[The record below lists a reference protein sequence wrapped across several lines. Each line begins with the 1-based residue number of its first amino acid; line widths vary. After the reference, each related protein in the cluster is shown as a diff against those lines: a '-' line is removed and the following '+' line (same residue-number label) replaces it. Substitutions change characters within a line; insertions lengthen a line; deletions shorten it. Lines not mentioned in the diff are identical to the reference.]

1 MVLREISGNNQE
13 LHRPNR
19 SFSKLARDST
29 SKTVLSHTSTKNP
42 LQGRTISLPS
52 IDTKHCT
59 TKTSLTC
66 RRSGGNQQLRSPNN
80 RRESTCATRQHSY
93 ISLGREFNQSA
104 LQHKAVASLPPL
116 DKADKYILR
125 TDPRRTKA
133 LWGRVMSQG
142 GARKGTKASLAKIAL
157 RQSKDN
163 ATTVSGD
170 SSSNPTAQSVNTAV
184 SKRSIAARPMDKDFE
199 IEVLAK
205 RGIFIC
211 SDQPSGTAFPH
222 FGTSPPTTDLLQHYR
237 EFNQDTLVWLDMDEE
252 TARRVVRAY
261 LYMRYHHLCEAEYAT
276 YAKENFLKG
285 DIRDLEP
292 DPHRLWKT
300 QRMIE
305 LVAKPDNLSKWRT
318 PPEVDSKITGKR
330 YEFDIRPDCSYW
342 LSIQAF
348 NPQYK
353 DQIEE
358 WTCVMH
364 ESITCPYFTVEFKR
378 DDSDIAVAK
387 LQVAAASAL
396 ALYNRFLLKQAC
408 LDVTGKKWSSKAFNQ
423 LRHYGLTFTGE
434 AYAFWCTT
442 PIKSDDWSWKGCR
455 MERVFQSKCSHEIG
469 LKNFVDWINEI
480 HRWGLTVHGKACEA
494 DLRLCIHKNSHGI
507 RTSLG
512 EGGDALAES
521 DEDEG
526 VLALGGTTS

>member
-80 RRESTCATRQHSY
+80 RRESTCATSQHSC
-93 ISLGREFNQSA
+93 ISQSA

-116 DKADKYILR
+116 DKTDKYILR

-184 SKRSIAARPMDKDFE
+184 SKRSIAARPTDKDFE
-199 IEVLAK
+199 TEVLGK
-205 RGIFIC
+205 RRIIIN
-211 SDQPSGTAFPH
+211 SRHYSTIAFSH
-222 FGTSPPTTDLLQHYR
+222 FGTSPPTADASSHYA
-237 EFNQDTLVWLDMDEE
+237 ELNNDTLVWLDIDND
-252 TARRVVRAY
+252 TAEAIIREY
-261 LYMRYHHLCEAEYAT
+261 LYMQHFHLCEAEYAT
-276 YAKENFLKG
+276 FAKEHLLKR
-285 DIRDLEP
+285 DIRTLELNSN
-292 DPHRLWKT
+292 RLWKT
-300 QRMIE
+300 ERMIE
-305 LVAKPDNLSKWRT
+305 LVAKPDDVLWQA
-318 PPEVDSKITGKR
+318 PPEMDPTIAGKR

-342 LSIQAF
+342 LSLQAF
-348 NPQYK
+348 NPEYQN
-353 DQIEE
+353 QIEE
-358 WTCVMH
+358 WAYVMH
-364 ESITCPYFTVEFKR
+364 HRITCPYFTVEFKR
-378 DDSDIAVAK
+378 DDSGIAAAK
-387 LQVAAASAL
+387 YQVATASAL
-396 ALYNRFLLKQAC
+396 ALYNRFLLKQAR
-408 LDVTGKKWSSKAFNQ
+408 LEATGKKWSENAFTH
-423 LRHYGLTFTGE
+423 LRHYGLTFTGDS
-434 AYAFWCTT
+434 YTFWCTT
-442 PIKSDDWSWKGCR
+442 PIKSDDWSWKGCT
-455 MERVFQSKCSHEIG
+455 MDRVYQGSCNHSPG
-469 LKNFVDWINEI
+469 LRNFVDWINEI

-494 DLRLCIHKNSHGI
+494 DVRHCIHKNSRGI

-521 DEDEG
+521 DDDEQ
-526 VLALGGTTS
+526 VLELGGTTS